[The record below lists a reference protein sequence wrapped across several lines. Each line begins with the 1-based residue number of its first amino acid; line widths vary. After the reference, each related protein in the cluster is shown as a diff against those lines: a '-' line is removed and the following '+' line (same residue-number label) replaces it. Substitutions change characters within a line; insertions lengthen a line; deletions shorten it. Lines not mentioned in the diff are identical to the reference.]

1 MIPRN
6 LCPSLVEK
14 RRRESVAVGFT
25 DAVKRRGGKGS
36 AKASIKACVDG
47 LAEAQG

>member
-1 MIPRN
+1 
-6 LCPSLVEK
+6 VEK
-14 RRRESVAVGFT
+14 ERKENGVVGFT

-36 AKASIKACVDG
+36 AKASIKVCVDG